1 MKANAVSTFI
11 QGGRGDHHVWATE
24 SKIGRK
30 TGRVLLSGD
39 RRLSSS
45 STAYFC
51 TRPPTDGQ
59 GYPNVM
65 MEHAYAS
72 VNSRYLAPS
81 KTQEPGHTVRGLPTP
96 SRLFFRGKMLLVS
109 CSQNA
114 LLQRRSVLHIAT
126 HFVCP
131 YSLLKR

>member
-1 MKANAVSTFI
+1 MFGLRKARLV
-11 QGGRGDHHVWATE
+11 GRPEECYYLVTDASHPPPLPTSALVNQ
-24 SKIGRK
+24 
-30 TGRVLLSGD
+30 
-39 RRLSSS
+39 
-45 STAYFC
+45 
-51 TRPPTDGQ
+51 PTDE

-65 MEHAYAS
+65 MEHAYVS

-114 LLQRRSVLHIAT
+114 LPQRRSVLHIAT
-126 HFVCP
+126 HIVCP